1 MQATVQVAIKK
12 TMMWLSETGST
23 RQGARGK
30 YQISR
35 LTRCISRVRC
45 HVSGVKCQPEAP
57 PWDASHITQ
66 HVLPFRSPAVTIALY
81 VAVLFLL
88 FTVAQPVVLAQ
99 DPISPVEAMLAANQA
114 YENGEY
120 LEAAAGYEAIIRYG
134 ISNSDLYYNLGNAY
148 FKHGDLGRAILNY
161 RRAYR
166 LAPRDPDILTNLTIA
181 RAQTVDGLEV
191 DNEGTLANL
200 VQMAEEWLTLREA
213 AFLALA
219 LWLILCGL
227 AVLAILQSRLRRWW
241 AAGMVIAGFF
251 LLVGLASM
259 INRYYTE
266 QLYPPAVIVAEQVD
280 VTSGPGG
287 TEQYLVEFDLHS
299 GAEVQLLE
307 SRPGWRRISLSGNLQ
322 GWVPEETVEPV
333 VAPE

>member
-1 MQATVQVAIKK
+1 MRATLHAAFKKNMVWLPVAGDRWYTSPRITITHEGKASP
-12 TMMWLSETGST
+12 WYLSRFRS
-23 RQGARGK
+23 QGAR
-30 YQISR
+30 
-35 LTRCISRVRC
+35 
-45 HVSGVKCQPEAP
+45 
-57 PWDASHITQ
+57 
-66 HVLPFRSPAVTIALY
+66 IALY
-81 VAVLFLL
+81 FATLLFLFL
-88 FTVAQPVVLAQ
+88 ASQPVLAQ

-134 ISNSDLYYNLGNAY
+134 INNSDLYYNLGNAY

-181 RAQTVDGLEV
+181 RAQTVDRLEAA
-191 DNEGTLANL
+191 NEGSLANL

-227 AVLAILQSRLRRWW
+227 AILAILQPRLRGWW
-241 AAGMVIAGFF
+241 AIGFVIMGFL

-259 INRYYTE
+259 LNRYYTE
-266 QLYPPAVIVAEQVD
+266 QVYPPAVIVVQQVD

-287 TEQYLVEFDLHS
+287 ADQYLVEFDLHS

-307 SRPGWRRISLSGNLQ
+307 SRPGWRRINLSGNLQ

-333 VAPE
+333 IQDR

>member
-1 MQATVQVAIKK
+1 
-12 TMMWLSETGST
+12 MWTPLNSRLRST
-23 RQGARGK
+23 TQQNHTSSVTWQGASGK
-30 YQISR
+30 WQQK
-35 LTRCISRVRC
+35 TPFTH
-45 HVSGVKCQPEAP
+45 HVSRFLNPGVP
-57 PWDASHITQ
+57 
-66 HVLPFRSPAVTIALY
+66 IALY
-81 VAVLFLL
+81 FAALLL
-88 FTVAQPVVLAQ
+88 FFSVVQPVLAQ
-99 DPISPVEAMLAANQA
+99 DPISPVEAMLAANRA
-114 YENGEY
+114 YEKGEY

-134 ISNSDLYYNLGNAY
+134 IDNSDLYYNLGNAY

-181 RAQTVDGLEV
+181 RAQTVDRLDV

-227 AVLAILQSRLRRWW
+227 AVIAILQPRRRRWW
-241 AAGMVIAGFF
+241 ATGIVVIGFF

-259 INRYYTE
+259 FNRYYTE
-266 QLYPPAVIVAEQVD
+266 RVYPPAVIVAQKVD

-287 TEQYLVEFDLHS
+287 TDQYLVEFDLHS

-322 GWVPEETVEPV
+322 GWVPEETVELV
-333 VAPE
+333 IHQD